1 MPRYR
6 NTVGGSVVNIDDG
19 LATRLGITENPHWEP
34 LDERGALDPITPEDD
49 APAITETDG
58 SNPSPVPL
66 SDILPSA
73 TVWTATVPNGQAASE
88 ADALP
93 DAPAPDQATPVEAKA
108 PTRGK
113 SGRKPSN
120 EPEEVK
126 DASGS
131 D

>member
-19 LATRLGITENPHWEP
+19 LATRLGITENPHWAL
-34 LDERGALDPITPEDD
+34 LDEHGTLDPFTPEG
-49 APAITETDG
+49 APAITDTDG
-58 SNPSPVPL
+58 SNPSPVFL
-66 SDILPSA
+66 SDVLPSA
-73 TVWTATVPNGQAASE
+73 TVWTAPVPNEHTASE

-93 DAPAPDQATPVEAKA
+93 DAPAPDQATPAEAKA
-108 PTRGK
+108 PARGK

>member
-19 LATRLGITENPHWEP
+19 LATRLGIAENPHWAL
-34 LDERGALDPITPEDD
+34 LDEHATPDPVTPEGV
-49 APAITETDG
+49 PAITDTDG
-58 SNPSPVPL
+58 SNLSPVLL
-66 SDILPSA
+66 SDVLPSA
-73 TVWTATVPNGQAASE
+73 TTRTGTVPNDQTPSE
-88 ADALP
+88 ADTLP
-93 DAPAPDQATPVEAKA
+93 DAPAPAQATPVEAKA

-113 SGRKPSN
+113 SGRMPSN

>member
-19 LATRLGITENPHWEP
+19 LARRLGITENPHWEP
-34 LDERGALDPITPEDD
+34 LDGRGALDPFTPEDD
-49 APAITETDG
+49 APATTETDG

-73 TVWTATVPNGQAASE
+73 TAWTGTVPNGQTPSE
-88 ADALP
+88 ADTPP
-93 DAPAPDQATPVEAKA
+93 DAPAPDQATPAEAKA
-108 PTRGK
+108 PARGK
-113 SGRKPSN
+113 PGRKPSN

>member
-19 LATRLGITENPHWEP
+19 LATRLGITENPHWAL
-34 LDERGALDPITPEDD
+34 LDEHGALDPTTPGAD
-49 APAITETDG
+49 APAITDTDG
-58 SNPSPVPL
+58 SNPSPVLL
-66 SDILPSA
+66 SDVLPSA
-73 TVWTATVPNGQAASE
+73 TTWTGTVPNEQTPSE
-88 ADALP
+88 DDTLP
-93 DAPAPDQATPVEAKA
+93 DAPAPDQAIPVEAKA

-120 EPEEVK
+120 DPEEVK

>member
-19 LATRLGITENPHWEP
+19 LATRLGITENPHWAL
-34 LDERGALDPITPEDD
+34 LDEHGALDPITPEDD
-49 APAITETDG
+49 APAITDTDG

-73 TVWTATVPNGQAASE
+73 TVWTATVSNEQTPSQA
-88 ADALP
+88 
-93 DAPAPDQATPVEAKA
+93 DAPAPDQATPAEEKA
-108 PTRGK
+108 PPQGK
-113 SGRKPSN
+113 SRRKPSN

>member
-19 LATRLGITENPHWEP
+19 LATRLGITENPHWVLLNEHDTP
-34 LDERGALDPITPEDD
+34 EPITPEG
-49 APAITETDG
+49 APAITDTDG
-58 SNPSPVPL
+58 SNPSPVLL
-66 SDILPSA
+66 SDFLPSA
-73 TVWTATVPNGQAASE
+73 TVWTATVSNEQTPRE
-88 ADALP
+88 ADTLP
-93 DAPAPDQATPVEAKA
+93 DTPAPDQATPVEEAKA

>member
-19 LATRLGITENPHWEP
+19 LATRLGITENPHWAL
-34 LDERGALDPITPEDD
+34 LDEHGALDPITPEDD
-49 APAITETDG
+49 APAITDTDG

-73 TVWTATVPNGQAASE
+73 TVWTATVSNEQTPSQA
-88 ADALP
+88 
-93 DAPAPDQATPVEAKA
+93 DAPAPDQATPAEAKA
-108 PTRGK
+108 PTQGK
-113 SGRKPSN
+113 SRRKPSN

>member
-19 LATRLGITENPHWEP
+19 LATRLGIAENPHWAL
-34 LDERGALDPITPEDD
+34 LDEHGALDPITPEDD
-49 APAITETDG
+49 APAITDTDG

-73 TVWTATVPNGQAASE
+73 TVWTATVSNEHAPSQA
-88 ADALP
+88 
-93 DAPAPDQATPVEAKA
+93 DAPAPDQAIPVEAKA

>member
-19 LATRLGITENPHWEP
+19 LARRLGITENPHWAL
-34 LDERGALDPITPEDD
+34 LDEHATPEPVTSEGV
-49 APAITETDG
+49 PAITDTDG

-66 SDILPSA
+66 SDFLPSA
-73 TVWTATVPNGQAASE
+73 TVWTATVSNEQTPRE

-93 DAPAPDQATPVEAKA
+93 DAPAPDQATPAEAKA
-108 PTRGK
+108 PARGK
-113 SGRKPSN
+113 SGRKPSS

>member
-19 LATRLGITENPHWEP
+19 LATRLGITENPHWAL
-34 LDERGALDPITPEDD
+34 LDEHDTPEPIAPEG
-49 APAITETDG
+49 APAITDTDG
-58 SNPSPVPL
+58 PNPSPVPL

-73 TVWTATVPNGQAASE
+73 TTWTGAVPNEQAPRA
-88 ADALP
+88 ADALA
-93 DAPAPDQATPVEAKA
+93 DVPAPDQATPAEAKA

-120 EPEEVK
+120 ESEG
-126 DASGS
+126 D
-131 D
+131 

>member
-19 LATRLGITENPHWEP
+19 LATRLGITENPHWAL
-34 LDERGALDPITPEDD
+34 LDEHATPEPITPEG
-49 APAITETDG
+49 APAITDTHG
-58 SNPSPVPL
+58 SNPSPVLL
-66 SDILPSA
+66 SDVLPSA
-73 TVWTATVPNGQAASE
+73 TTWTATVPNEHTASE
-88 ADALP
+88 TDALP

-113 SGRKPSN
+113 SGRKPCN

-126 DASGS
+126 DASSS

>member
-19 LATRLGITENPHWEP
+19 LATRLGITENPHWAL
-34 LDERGALDPITPEDD
+34 LDEHGALDPIAPED
-49 APAITETDG
+49 APATDADADG
-58 SNPSPVPL
+58 SNPATVPL
-66 SDILPSA
+66 SDFLPSA
-73 TVWTATVPNGQAASE
+73 TVWTATVPNEQTPSE
-88 ADALP
+88 ADTPP
-93 DAPAPDQATPVEAKA
+93 DAPAPNQATPADAKA

-120 EPEEVK
+120 EPEEAK